1 MSVTPYEIK
10 FQSPSETSSG
20 SIETGLETQSDTNT
34 GSANPNT
41 EVFGPSLSQL

>member
-20 SIETGLETQSDTNT
+20 SIETGLETQSDTNA
-34 GSANPNT
+34 GCANSNT
-41 EVFGPSLSQL
+41 EVFGPSLSEF